1 MYGIDDIKELY
12 ILGVCECIVRTR
24 TAPLC
29 KPSTMQIFADA
40 KADCD
45 LQTSLPTLRGY
56 LA

>member
-12 ILGVCECIVRTR
+12 ILGVCECIVRTH